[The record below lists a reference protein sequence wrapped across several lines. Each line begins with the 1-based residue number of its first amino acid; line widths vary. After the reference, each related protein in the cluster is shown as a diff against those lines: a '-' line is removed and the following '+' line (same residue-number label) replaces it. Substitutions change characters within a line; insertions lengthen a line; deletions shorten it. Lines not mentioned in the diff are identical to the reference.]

1 MKKII
6 IGLLVVIVL
15 IVLTGLFLVNRWA
28 DTKYG
33 KLDYKT
39 AIALK
44 FYKMFLDPGP
54 LVEITPRELRQLF
67 NKFAIDYRGT
77 PAEVASVKDENIP
90 GSSGQIPIRIYTPE
104 GNEMLPILIFFHG
117 GGWVVGNIDTHDNTA
132 RYLAKKSSSIVVSVD
147 YRLAP
152 ENPFPA
158 AMDDAYSAL
167 QWVSQNAE
175 SFGGDPGRIA
185 VAGDSAGGNLAAVVS
200 LMSRDRDG
208 PKIKYQVLTYPA
220 VDLSNMN
227 TESYDHFAK
236 GFFLTKEAMQWFRSL
251 YLPDKKDWQ
260 NPYASPLLAEDHS
273 NLPPAFI
280 ITAQFDPL
288 RDEGEA
294 YAKKL
299 KQAGVPVRLIRYDG
313 MTHGFVSN
321 GRLLRQ
327 SHDALDN
334 IAAELKKAL

>member
-1 MKKII
+1 
-6 IGLLVVIVL
+6 
-15 IVLTGLFLVNRWA
+15 
-28 DTKYG
+28 
-33 KLDYKT
+33 
-39 AIALK
+39 
-44 FYKMFLDPGP
+44 
-54 LVEITPRELRQLF
+54 
-67 NKFAIDYRGT
+67 
-77 PAEVASVKDENIP
+77 
-90 GSSGQIPIRIYTPE
+90 
-104 GNEMLPILIFFHG
+104 
-117 GGWVVGNIDTHDNTA
+117 
-132 RYLAKKSSSIVVSVD
+132 
-147 YRLAP
+147 
-152 ENPFPA
+152 
-158 AMDDAYSAL
+158 
-167 QWVSQNAE
+167 
-175 SFGGDPGRIA
+175 
-185 VAGDSAGGNLAAVVS
+185 
-200 LMSRDRDG
+200 MSRDRDG